1 MRKFIR
7 LSVCLLLAA
16 VLFVAPASVL
26 AQGAQSSV
34 VRIESLQY
42 ENNACLSGCTLLEK
56 CGLEIVEQA
65 NARIEQIIRESC
77 RMAEQADCK
86 AEVDCIIF
94 SMLLRTE
101 TVSKTAQLAAAV
113 CGVKTVCEYV
123 PVEIGGRVVYV
134 DPLRVILV

>member
-7 LSVCLLLAA
+7 LFVCLLLAA

-26 AQGAQSSV
+26 AQDVQSMM
-34 VRIESLQY
+34 RIRSIQS
-42 ENNACLSGCTLLEK
+42 ENNACLSGCTWLEK
-56 CGLEIVEQA
+56 CGLKIVEQA

-77 RMAEQADCK
+77 QMAEQADCK
-86 AEVDCIIF
+86 AEIDCIIF